1 MADIVEYISWRGDLS
16 LKQFPLNEV
25 DSLIL
30 CQISY
35 CNFDGLLD
43 SSFTKKGITLRELG
57 FKFANSPDSE
67 MRMDYGALINP
78 LTNNLLQAASE
89 SKRFGD
95 IHVCGYV
102 NIIDT
107 QKDEQFSAMTFCLP
121 DNSIFVAY
129 RGTDDTIVG
138 WQEDFDLGW
147 KDKVPAQVDAADY
160 LEKAA
165 SSLKGKIYTGGHS
178 KGANLVLYAA
188 ANATDK
194 VKKRI
199 SRIFANDGPGFKK
212 VFFESSGYLDIRS
225 KVSSFKPQLS
235 VVGMLFD
242 CDENYV
248 CVECDGKGLHQHDPF
263 NWHVQADSFVET
275 DQDEESRLI
284 SKAVNGWFNDLNLE
298 QKRLFVQTVF
308 GVLEDSDTSTNS
320 DLLANW
326 KVTVPKMIRA
336 MQDLDD
342 ATRDAV
348 SKSLQLLF
356 KSGFD
361 TVKESVKDKIVSKFD
376 EMISSLAKD

>member
-25 DSLIL
+25 DALIL

-35 CNFDGLLD
+35 CNFDGILD
-43 SSFTKKGITLRELG
+43 SAFTKKGMTLRELG

-67 MRMDYGALINP
+67 KRMDYGAMINP

-95 IHVCGYV
+95 LHVCGYV
-102 NIIDT
+102 NIVDT

-121 DNSIFVAY
+121 DGSFFVAY

-147 KDKVPAQVDAADY
+147 KDKVPAQVDAAQY

-165 SSLKGKIYTGGHS
+165 SSLKGKIITGGHS

-188 ANATDK
+188 ANVSEKTT
-194 VKKRI
+194 KRI
-199 SRIFANDGPGFKK
+199 TDVYVNDGPGFRKE
-212 VFFESSGYLDIRS
+212 FFESRNYLAIRDR
-225 KVSSFKPQLS
+225 VHSFKPQLS

-242 CDENYV
+242 CDERFT
-248 CVECDGKGLHQHDPF
+248 CIECDGKGLHQHDPF
-263 NWHVQADSFVET
+263 NWHVQASSFVET
-275 DQDEESRLI
+275 EQDEESRVI
-284 SKAVNGWFNDLNLE
+284 SKAINGWFNGLNLE
-298 QKRLFVQTVF
+298 QKQLFVKTVF
-308 GVLEDSDTSTNS
+308 GVLEDSDTTTNS

-326 KVTVPKMIRA
+326 KVTVPKMIKA
-336 MQDLDD
+336 MKDLDD

-356 KSGFD
+356 KCGFD
-361 TVKESVKDKIVSKFD
+361 TVKDSVIDKINSKFD
-376 EMISSLAKD
+376 EMISDLAGD